1 MKKHST
7 FIILLLF
14 TLFIGI
20 GEASF
25 NLFDDNIINGNANNG
40 MGTNIVT
47 FDYNDGGLTSDYYY
61 RFSSSQT
68 KISEKN
74 IPTPNVDESKH
85 KFIGWFTKKK
95 CI

>member
-68 KISEKN
+68 KINCGKLEN
-74 IPTPNVDESKH
+74 PESPGW
-85 KFIGWFTKKK
+85 KFS
-95 CI
+95 